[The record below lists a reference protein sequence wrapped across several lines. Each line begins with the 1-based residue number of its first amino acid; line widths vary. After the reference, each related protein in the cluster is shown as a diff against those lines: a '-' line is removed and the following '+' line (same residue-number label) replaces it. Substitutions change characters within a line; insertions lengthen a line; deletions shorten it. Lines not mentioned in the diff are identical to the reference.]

1 MVNAGILKKIVVEP
15 WDKMLG
21 SIINDFAVFI
31 SMRKCYRIYQ
41 QERNVNKVLKKNST
55 EYCLSQK
62 HSGKNSRTCW
72 MKDSKVDAC

>member
-31 SMRKCYRIYQ
+31 SMRKYYRIYQ
-41 QERNVNKVLKKNST
+41 QERNVNKVLKMNNST
-55 EYCLSQK
+55 STV
-62 HSGKNSRTCW
+62 SVKNTQEKTPGR
-72 MKDSKVDAC
+72 VG

>member
-1 MVNAGILKKIVVEP
+1 MVNAGILKKIVVDP

-41 QERNVNKVLKKNST
+41 QERKTLTK
-55 EYCLSQK
+55 C
-62 HSGKNSRTCW
+62 
-72 MKDSKVDAC
+72 